1 MTETLRVTS
10 RITVCV
16 GRLQPPQHRHLELL
30 NTALAA
36 ADCVMLILG
45 GAAQSLDTLNPWS
58 TAERL
63 HMLRVAGVDSRVIAL
78 PLADCWYDDARWAAA
93 VRGLVAAEC
102 LARGLNLATAH
113 CSLLGLERAEAAYY
127 APLFPDWTVLPA
139 PTAPRFEC
147 ELSERLL
154 EASPDAVTDLLEAYV
169 PAALHAFIREG
180 LDLAAGEELRAEQGY
195 IANYRRAWQS
205 APFPPVF
212 VTVDTLALWRE
223 QILLVERGR
232 RPGLGLLALPGGFLD
247 PGESLLAAARRE
259 LAEETGLD
267 LNAALQPT
275 AVRVFDHP
283 LRSRRGRTITHVF
296 AFDLSAWPA
305 PPQVAGGDDARDAR
319 WFSLATL
326 KPERFFEDHY
336 AILQV
341 MRGLD

>member
-1 MTETLRVTS
+1 MTETLREAT

-16 GRLQPPQHRHLELL
+16 GRLQPLQHRHLELI
-30 NTALAA
+30 NSALAA

-45 GAAQSLDTLNPWS
+45 GAAQSPDTLNPWS

-63 HMLRVAGVDSRVIAL
+63 HMLGLAGLDSRVIAL

-102 LARGLNLATAH
+102 LARGLDPATAQ
-113 CSLLGLERAEAAYY
+113 CSLLGLERGDAPYY
-127 APLFPDWTVLPA
+127 AALFPEWTVLPA
-139 PTAPRFEC
+139 PPAPRFEPA
-147 ELSERLL
+147 LSERLL
-154 EASPDAVTDLLEAYV
+154 EATPEPLKDLLEAHL
-169 PAALHAFIREG
+169 PPALHSFLRER
-180 LDLAAGEELRAEQGY
+180 LAQSSGEDLRAEQAY
-195 IANYRRAWQS
+195 IANYRRAWHS

-212 VTVDTLALWRE
+212 VTVDTLAVWRD

-296 AFDLSAWPA
+296 AFDLSAWPT

>member
-1 MTETLRVTS
+1 MTETPRAAT

-16 GRLQPPQHRHLELL
+16 GRLQPLQHRHLELI

-45 GAAQSLDTLNPWS
+45 GAAQSPDTLNPWS

-63 HMLRVAGVDSRVIAL
+63 HMLRLAGLDSRVVAL

-102 LARGLNLATAH
+102 LARGLNPATAQ

-127 APLFPDWTVLPA
+127 APLFPDWTTLLA
-139 PTAPRFEC
+139 PPLPRFES

-154 EASPDAVTDLLEAYV
+154 EAAPDAVTDLLETYV
-169 PAALHAFIREG
+169 PAAVHAFVRES
-180 LDLAAGEELRAEQGY
+180 LDQAAGEDLRAEQAY

-212 VTVDTLALWRE
+212 VTVDTLAVWRE

-267 LNAALQPT
+267 LNAALQAT

-326 KPERFFEDHY
+326 KSERFFEDHY

-341 MRGLD
+341 MGGLD